1 MRIAILG
8 SGNMG
13 GTLGRL
19 FATAGHS
26 VAFSFSRDRAK
37 LERLARQSGPRA
49 KAATP
54 REAAA
59 SAEVVLLSVLW
70 AQMPA
75 VLKAAGTLRGKTVI
89 DCTNPMT
96 PADDALAVGH
106 RTSGAEIVARRAR
119 GAHVVKAFNTVPVE
133 LLRAGISVLPSRPS
147 VCFCGDHPP
156 AKRRVA
162 RLIRD
167 LGFEPTDCG
176 RLQSARYL
184 EPLALIVGELAYNQR
199 KRPEV
204 GVKFMRAERR

>member
-37 LERLARQSGPRA
+37 LERLARQSGPRT

-96 PADDALAVGH
+96 PADDDS
-106 RTSGAEIVARRAR
+106 TSAASRWARAITSCRAPARRAPR
-119 GAHVVKAFNTVPVE
+119 VV
-133 LLRAGISVLPSRPS
+133 RA
-147 VCFCGDHPP
+147 
-156 AKRRVA
+156 K
-162 RLIRD
+162 
-167 LGFEPTDCG
+167 T
-176 RLQSARYL
+176 
-184 EPLALIVGELAYNQR
+184 
-199 KRPEV
+199 
-204 GVKFMRAERR
+204 